1 MLPVSRRTR
10 AIGDRDRYE
19 RGPRASADGKGFTM
33 SSISIVRKTDAKIIS
48 PAFDAR
54 CL

>member
-1 MLPVSRRTR
+1 MVRWS
-10 AIGDRDRYE
+10 AGGYE
-19 RGPRASADGKGFTM
+19 RYRRVGAGGKGFTT